1 MRKLYICLSLIMVGL
16 DLSAQHFLVSPYLQI
31 GHHPSPTS
39 ITLLWQT
46 DIQDQNWVVEYQSA
60 GTKNWTP
67 QTGPTF
73 TNIQIAQTVPHRI
86 YTCLLT
92 NLKPGE
98 IGNYRVLKNG
108 EVVFSSVIHTPKLA
122 NQPQK
127 FVVFGDIGAGTKES
141 VEIAKGVYEAD
152 ADIAFVPGDIV
163 YDNGLI
169 REYQK
174 RFWPIYNTTKV
185 DTAGFPI
192 MSKIPFVGAVGNHDA
207 DTRDLNRYP
216 DALAYYYYWKQPLN
230 GPIFQEGTSVL
241 PNLIGT
247 EENKKAFLSA
257 AGESYPRM
265 TQFSFEYGN
274 AHWLILD
281 ADNYVDFTD
290 KTLLDWI
297 KEDLN
302 KAQASEWRFVLFH
315 HPGFNSSI
323 EHFEQQQTRLL
334 APLFEAGK
342 VDVVFTGHVH
352 NYQRSYPLTF
362 HPESKGIQLI
372 GGRDGKT
379 LRGKVVNGAWNL
391 DKVFD
396 GEKNTS
402 PKGVIY
408 IVTGAGGQDLY
419 NPEQQEK
426 PDSWQGFTSKFISQF
441 HTFTTG
447 EITGKKLVIRQLS
460 ATGKEVDR
468 FEIKH

>member
-1 MRKLYICLSLIMVGL
+1 MKKIFFCIYLILIGL
-16 DLSAQHFLVSPYLQI
+16 NLSAQHFLVSPYLQI
-31 GHHPSPTS
+31 GHQPTPTTL
-39 ITLLWQT
+39 TLLWQT
-46 DIQDQNWVVEYQSA
+46 DMQDQNWVVEYQSA

-67 QTGPTF
+67 QTSPTF
-73 TNIQIAQTVPHRI
+73 TNIQITQTIPHRL
-86 YTCLLT
+86 YTCLLN
-92 NLKPGE
+92 NLTPGE
-98 IGNYRVLKNG
+98 LGRYRVVKNG
-108 EVVFSSVIHTPKLA
+108 TVVFSSEVHTPKAA

-127 FVVFGDIGAGTKES
+127 FVVFGDVGAGTKES
-141 VEIAKGVYEAD
+141 VEIAKGVYTAG
-152 ADIAFVPGDIV
+152 ADIAFIPGDIV
-163 YDNGLI
+163 YDNGLV
-169 REYQK
+169 REYTK
-174 RFWPIYNTTKV
+174 RFWPIYNTEKV

-192 MSKIPFVGAVGNHDA
+192 MSSIPFVAAVGNHDA

-230 GPIFQEGTSVL
+230 GPVFQEGTNLL
-241 PNLIGT
+241 PALVAT
-247 EENKKAFLSA
+247 DENRKAFLAA
-257 AGESYPRM
+257 AGEAYPRM
-265 TQFSFEYGN
+265 THFSMNYGN

-281 ADNYVDFTD
+281 ADNYVDFTE
-290 KTLLDWI
+290 KSLLDWI

-315 HPGFNSSI
+315 HPGFNSSVA
-323 EHFEQQQTRLL
+323 HYEQQQTRLL

-342 VDVVFTGHVH
+342 VDIVFAGHVH

-362 HPESKGIQLI
+362 KPQNNGYQLV
-372 GGRDGKT
+372 GGRDGKS
-379 LRGKVVNGAWNL
+379 LRGKIVNGSWSL
-391 DKVFD
+391 DKTFD

-419 NPEQQEK
+419 NPEQQDK
-426 PDSWQGFTSKFISQF
+426 PDSWQGFTSRFISKF

-447 EITGKKLVIRQLS
+447 EIDGKKLVIHQLS